1 MMWMESGDVFA
12 VGNAG
17 YVLAPSN
24 DPKIGILVEVDGIK
38 VWAVVDTG
46 SPYLVCS
53 LELAR
58 QIELSGMDQLGTIEL
73 RTHVGTIGGR
83 LYRLPVSFIASEGV
97 SVQIEATVVVP
108 NLDQTVW
115 QNARTFLGFR
125 DCLDRLRIAID
136 PSEEK
141 FYFGPHP

>member
-1 MMWMESGDVFA
+1 MLWLESGDVFA
-12 VGNAG
+12 VGSAG
-17 YVLAPSN
+17 YSLAPSS
-24 DPKIGILVEVDGIK
+24 DPKIGIRVEVDGIK

-58 QIELSGMDQLGTIEL
+58 QIEVSAMDQLGTIEL
-73 RTHVGTIGGR
+73 RTHVGSIRGS
-83 LYRLPVSFIASEGV
+83 LYRLPLRFIASEGV
-97 SVQIEATVVVP
+97 SVEIETTVVVP
-108 NLDQTVW
+108 DLDQTLW

-125 DCLDRLRIAID
+125 DCLARLRFAID